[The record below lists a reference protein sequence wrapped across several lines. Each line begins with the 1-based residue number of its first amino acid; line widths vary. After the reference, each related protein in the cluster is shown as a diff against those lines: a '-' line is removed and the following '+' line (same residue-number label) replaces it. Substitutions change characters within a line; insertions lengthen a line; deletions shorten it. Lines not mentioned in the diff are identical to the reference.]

1 MIYAIWWTVLER
13 QKMLKM
19 SNPVLG
25 TQNMSKLLQM
35 ENLLTH
41 IFPHLYS

>member
-1 MIYAIWWTVLER
+1 VDSIRET
-13 QKMLKM
+13 KMLKM